1 MDFRSKVLFLVF
13 CLVELSLAQSSITFT
28 NVPKSVQIGQS
39 CKLTWTGGQDGQ
51 VSFNTKGLQGI
62 TKLTM
67 GTKACNN
74 HSMAG

>member
-1 MDFRSKVLFLVF
+1 MDFRSKVLFVVF

-28 NVPKSVQIGQS
+28 NVPTSVQIGQS
-39 CKLTWTGGQDGQ
+39 RKLTWSGGQAGQ

-62 TKLTM
+62 TKLTIRA
-67 GTKACNN
+67 KACNN